1 MRKEKKENDFDFIS
15 NINLEEEVP
24 FINISSKSSSSKN
37 QNSKT
42 SSSKNKLLLTQ
53 NSNNLS
59 SISIKNNQNSLFQI
73 MRKKLFR
80 KTNMRKSN
88 GILTFTEI
96 SISRNKD
103 GMSLNVTQKSK
114 RTLSENKKGMKI
126 GKEFYIQTPKKEYDK
141 SIIINEKLKNKKKA
155 VLSMDNVD
163 GKNLMDKFRNIYS
176 NIKTE
181 TKNINRISSDENTQ
195 NNAIKSNNK
204 VVNVVNT
211 NKSWNKNKSDNK
223 YNKIFIK
230 NENEINNRRIKNN
243 IIYMSGN
250 YSSRKNKIINSSI
263 TNFKTKF
270 TINSD
275 LKNLINNYRPKISNN
290 HQKNI
295 ANNNNNPKY
304 DHKNKNNIKK
314 KISFEKK
321 KETPKTDKNK
331 RNCSLSYLKIREN
344 VKNLFQDN
352 KCKKNEIENINKE
365 MRRTSVIQTKYN
377 NMQIISNFL
386 RDQKNKQENNCYKIL
401 NNYNNITKIKT
412 ITKKDAFE
420 NIKNVNNLN
429 YLRFK
434 NEYKKSIQPSNKMFN
449 YKAINLKK
457 QK

>member
-1 MRKEKKENDFDFIS
+1 MRKEKKENELDFIYNN
-15 NINLEEEVP
+15 NIGEKVP
-24 FINISSKSSSSKN
+24 FIDISSKSSSSKN

-42 SSSKNKLLLTQ
+42 SSSRNKLLLTQ

-59 SISIKNNQNSLFQI
+59 SISIKNHKNSLIQI

-80 KTNMRKSN
+80 KTNMKKSN

-103 GMSLNVTQKSK
+103 GISLNVTQKSK
-114 RTLSENKKGMKI
+114 LTLSECKKGIKI
-126 GKEFYIQTPKKEYDK
+126 GKEFDNQTPKKEYDK
-141 SIIINEKLKNKKKA
+141 SIIFNEKLKNKKKA
-155 VLSMDNVD
+155 VLSMDNID
-163 GKNLMDKFRNIYS
+163 GKNLMDKFANIYA
-176 NIKTE
+176 NITTE
-181 TKNINRISSDENTQ
+181 TKNINRVSSDDNTQ

-230 NENEINNRRIKNN
+230 NKNEINNRSIKNN
-243 IIYMSGN
+243 IIY
-250 YSSRKNKIINSSI
+250 YSNRKNKAINSSI

-275 LKNLINNYRPKISNN
+275 LKNLINKYRPKISNN
-290 HQKNI
+290 HQKSI
-295 ANNNNNPKY
+295 AKNNNNPKY
-304 DHKNKNNIKK
+304 DDKNKNIKK

-331 RNCSLSYLKIREN
+331 RNCSLSYLKIRES

-352 KCKKNEIENINKE
+352 KCKKNEMANINKE

-377 NMQIISNFL
+377 NMPIISNFL
-386 RDQKNKQENNCYKIL
+386 RQQKNKQENNCYKIL
-401 NNYNNITKIKT
+401 NNNNNITKIKT
-412 ITKKDAFE
+412 ITNKNTFE

-429 YLRFK
+429 YLKYK
-434 NEYKKSIQPSNKMFN
+434 NEYKKSIQPNNKMFK
-449 YKAINLKK
+449 YKTINLKK

>member
-1 MRKEKKENDFDFIS
+1 MRKEKKENELDFIS

-114 RTLSENKKGMKI
+114 RTLSEDKKGMKI
-126 GKEFYIQTPKKEYDK
+126 GKEFYNQTPKKEYDK

-223 YNKIFIK
+223 YNKIFINNK
-230 NENEINNRRIKNN
+230 NEINNRSIKNN

-275 LKNLINNYRPKISNN
+275 LKNLINKYRPKISNN

-295 ANNNNNPKY
+295 ANSNNNHKY
-304 DHKNKNNIKK
+304 DDKNKNNIKK
-314 KISFEKK
+314 KINFEKK
-321 KETPKTDKNK
+321 KKNQKTKK
-331 RNCSLSYLKIREN
+331 KKG
-344 VKNLFQDN
+344 KNL
-352 KCKKNEIENINKE
+352 
-365 MRRTSVIQTKYN
+365 
-377 NMQIISNFL
+377 
-386 RDQKNKQENNCYKIL
+386 
-401 NNYNNITKIKT
+401 
-412 ITKKDAFE
+412 
-420 NIKNVNNLN
+420 
-429 YLRFK
+429 
-434 NEYKKSIQPSNKMFN
+434 
-449 YKAINLKK
+449 
-457 QK
+457 